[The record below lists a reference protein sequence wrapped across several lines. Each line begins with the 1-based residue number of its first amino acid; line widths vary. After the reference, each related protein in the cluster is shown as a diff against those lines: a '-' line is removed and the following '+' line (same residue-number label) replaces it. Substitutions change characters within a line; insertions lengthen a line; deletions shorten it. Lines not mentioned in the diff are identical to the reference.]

1 MQAWHGIAVGIV
13 VAALAFQVGYSR
25 GLRDCPAATDAKVMR
40 QAAIDREIAEAMAAP
55 TGRDAV
61 CEQIFDAV
69 IDRLG
74 DEAVDEQA
82 YRAGASL
89 PDRD

>member
-1 MQAWHGIAVGIV
+1 
-13 VAALAFQVGYSR
+13 
-25 GLRDCPAATDAKVMR
+25 
-40 QAAIDREIAEAMAAP
+40 MAAP